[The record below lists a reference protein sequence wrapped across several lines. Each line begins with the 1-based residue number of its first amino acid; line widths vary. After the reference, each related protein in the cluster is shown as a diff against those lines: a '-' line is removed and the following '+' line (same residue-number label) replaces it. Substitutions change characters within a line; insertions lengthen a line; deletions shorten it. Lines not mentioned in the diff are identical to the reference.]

1 MSFVS
6 LGKED
11 PRQIILTITMVFESF
26 AADALHPQCEELVST
41 LVFFVFVKNRRTV
54 KPFQYLVSHCVLEQ
68 RTRE

>member
-11 PRQIILTITMVFESF
+11 PRQIILIITMVFESF

-41 LVFFVFVKNRRTV
+41 LVFL
-54 KPFQYLVSHCVLEQ
+54 YLLKIEGL
-68 RTRE
+68 